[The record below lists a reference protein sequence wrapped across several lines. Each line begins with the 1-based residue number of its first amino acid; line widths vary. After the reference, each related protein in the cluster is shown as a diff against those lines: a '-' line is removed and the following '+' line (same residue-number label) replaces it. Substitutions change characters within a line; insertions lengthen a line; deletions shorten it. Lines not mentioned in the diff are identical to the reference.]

1 VSWVQNVNYIAF
13 YYRKVV
19 STDHIESIV
28 LILTKIGETLSEF
41 IERLEGDSE
50 GKSAYERNPV
60 ETDP

>member
-1 VSWVQNVNYIAF
+1 MSWVQNVNYIAF

-41 IERLEGDSE
+41 IERSE
-50 GKSAYERNPV
+50 GNTEDKPAYSGIP
-60 ETDP
+60 